1 MAANFNFNKA
11 TIGGRLTAS
20 PEVKQTQSGVPV
32 CSFTVAVNRKA
43 NREETD
49 FISCVAWRN
58 TAEFIGKYFSKGSS
72 ICVTGAI
79 QTRNWTDSNGQKR
92 YATEIIVDEAYF
104 VDGKG
109 EGNTAEQTYI
119 PDAYTSTEPNFEDVK
134 GDDLPF

>member
-92 YATEIIVDEAYF
+92 YTTEIIVDEAYF

-109 EGNTAEQTYI
+109 EGNTTEQTYI
-119 PDAYTSTEPNFEDVK
+119 PEAYQPTEANLEVVN
-134 GDDLPF
+134 DDLPF

>member
-11 TIGGRLTAS
+11 TIGGRLTADV
-20 PEVKQTQSGVPV
+20 EVKQTQNGVPV

-72 ICVTGAI
+72 ICVTGAV

-92 YATEIIVDEAYF
+92 YTTEIIVDEAYF

-109 EGNTAEQTYI
+109 EGNTTEQTYI
-119 PDAYTSTEPNFEDVK
+119 PEAYQPTEANLEVVN
-134 GDDLPF
+134 DDLPF